1 MLKQQI
7 QDQANQALK
16 KGDRELLETLRFLI
30 SAIQNAEIDLK
41 KEATDEEVLA
51 VIQRQVKQHRESVE
65 AYEKAGRAELLNRE
79 QLQLQILEKFL
90 PQQMSEEELRG
101 EINRILSQLPQGENN
116 FGKIIGLVM
125 AQVKGKAEGGLVSR
139 LIREIIDQKA

>member
-41 KEATDEEVLA
+41 KEATDKEVLA

-65 AYEKAGRAELLNRE
+65 AYEKAGRADLLNRE
-79 QLQLQILEKFL
+79 QLQLQILQKFL
-90 PQQMSEEELRG
+90 PQQMPEEELKK
-101 EINRILSQLPQGENN
+101 EINRIIGQLPQGENN